1 MRHVACNDV
10 ACRYVRRGHVRATGT
25 PRQLAGG
32 RCAPNVLQTA
42 ADTRTTS
49 HDAF

>member
-1 MRHVACNDV
+1 MRHVACSDV
-10 ACRYVRRGHVRATGT
+10 ACRYVRGHVRATGT
-25 PRQLAGG
+25 QRQLARG